1 MTDTS
6 ALKVALD
13 HIVVDAEVALRRY
26 TRLRAA
32 GQQSRDDQELM
43 VVLDRILDTLGQIP
57 VEFFDFPESIPNFQA
72 VQLLAIGE
80 GLNDIDDQR
89 GAAASDDDDE
99 DERGVALAHV
109 FNAAVAVRS
118 AITAL
123 ETNG

>member
-6 ALKVALD
+6 TLKVALD

-32 GQQSRDDQELM
+32 GQRSRDDQELM
-43 VVLDRILDTLGQIP
+43 VVLDRILDTLGQVP

-72 VQLLAIGE
+72 AQLLAIGE

-99 DERGVALAHV
+99 DERGVALAHI

-118 AITAL
+118 AISAL